1 MDFLWIAILIG
12 YAVFVTQSLLSLTS
26 SRPVLPRVALAS
38 LAIAFGTQT
47 AWLLIR
53 GFRTGRCP
61 VAGTQ
66 EMCAFLSWGLVIS
79 YLIATRW
86 YKANA
91 LKAFIFPIVL
101 VLSTVAAIAPVTP
114 VSPIGISSPLQS
126 VLFPIHAGLI
136 LLAYS
141 AFFIAF
147 GAGLMYMIQERELRH
162 KRFGTV
168 FYRLPSLETCD
179 AIGFRTTAIGFVLL
193 TLGIAAGIIWLHTQ
207 DPEGRYF
214 KGGPEEIFAVFS
226 WFVYLLMIQSRINA
240 RWGGRTAALA
250 SVISFMLVVCSLV
263 GLRYFGTL
271 HTFG

>member
-1 MDFLWIAILIG
+1 MDFLWILILLG
-12 YAVFVTQSLLSLTS
+12 YTICVTQSLISLTS
-26 SRPVLPRVALAS
+26 SRPMLPRVALAS
-38 LAIAFGTQT
+38 LMVAFGSQT
-47 AWLLIR
+47 VWLLLR
-53 GFRTGRCP
+53 GLQTGRFP

-79 YLIATRW
+79 YLIAARW
-86 YKANA
+86 YRADA
-91 LKAFIFPIVL
+91 LKAFIFPIIL

-114 VSPIGISSPLQS
+114 VTTLGIESPFQS
-126 VLFPIHAGLI
+126 ILFPVHAGLI
-136 LLAYS
+136 LLAYC

-162 KRFGTV
+162 KRLGRV

-179 AIGFRTTAIGFVLL
+179 AISFRTTAIGFVLL
-193 TLGIAAGIIWLHTQ
+193 TLGIAAGIIWLHAQ

-214 KGGPEEIFAVFS
+214 KGEPDEIFAVFS
-226 WFVYLLMIQSRINA
+226 WLVYLFMIQSRINA